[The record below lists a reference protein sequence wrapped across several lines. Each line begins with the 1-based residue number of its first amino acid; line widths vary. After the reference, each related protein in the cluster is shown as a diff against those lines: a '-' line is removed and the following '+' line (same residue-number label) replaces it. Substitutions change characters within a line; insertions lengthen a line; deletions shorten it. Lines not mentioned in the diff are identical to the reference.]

1 MLNNDFLILGLL
13 QVWTLKEIGQKF
25 EFSFKM
31 TRDIVQQTD
40 FLGIISTPEGSP
52 EHFYSKKCFE
62 RRFERNHK

>member
-52 EHFYSKKCFE
+52 KHFYSKKCFE